1 VNTIKTLNARAHRVA
16 AVAILICAVSGAAGS
31 VARAQELSSPDAKRP
46 KVSVS
51 PKKINFGKVPEGTA
65 TTSAPVTFTN
75 KSQSNLNA
83 PSVSV
88 TGAGYGIAT
97 NGCTGP
103 AVGRGIFLILIGA
116 GGTCQVTVTFSP
128 TKVGKANGTLSF
140 TDGGAKSPQKVK
152 LSAIG
157 LKGPTPTATPTATA
171 TRTATPTATATAT
184 ATQTATPTAS
194 ATPTATATAT
204 ATQTAT
210 ATASATA
217 TPATPTATPATP
229 TATPTATPATP
240 TATPT
245 NTATPTATATVA
257 TPTATPTFTPTP
269 TATPSPGVLEGAQLP
284 MRSIPVLP

>member
-16 AVAILICAVSGAAGS
+16 AVAILICAVSVAAGS
-31 VARAQELSSPDAKRP
+31 VAHAQELSSPDAKRP

-51 PKKINFGKVPEGTA
+51 PKKINFGKVAGGTT
-65 TTSAPVTFTN
+65 TTSPQVTFTN
-75 KSQSNLNA
+75 KSSSDLNA
-83 PSVSV
+83 PTASV
-88 TGAGYGIAT
+88 TGPGYAIDT
-97 NGCTGP
+97 DGCTGAAP
-103 AVGRGIFLILIGA
+103 LSPS
-116 GGTCQVTVTFSP
+116 GTCQVTVTFSP

-157 LKGPTPTATPTATA
+157 LKGPTATPTATA

-217 TPATPTATPATP
+217 TPATPTATP
-229 TATPTATPATP
+229 TATPATP

-257 TPTATPTFTPTP
+257 TPTATSTFTPTP
-269 TATPSPGVLEGAQLP
+269 TATPTPGVLEGAQLP
-284 MRSIPVLP
+284 MRSIPVIP

>member
-1 VNTIKTLNARAHRVA
+1 MNTIKTLNARAHRVA
-16 AVAILICAVSGAAGS
+16 AAAILICAVSSAAGS
-31 VARAQELSSPDAKRP
+31 VARAQELSSPDVKLP

-51 PKKINFGKVPEGTA
+51 PKKINFGKVAGGT
-65 TTSAPVTFTN
+65 TKPSSPVTFTN
-75 KSQSNLNA
+75 KSQSDLNA
-83 PSVSV
+83 PSASV
-88 TGAGYGIAT
+88 TGPGYAIGT
-97 NGCTGP
+97 DGCTG
-103 AVGRGIFLILIGA
+103 AGA
-116 GGTCQVTVTFSP
+116 LAANGTCQVTVTFSP
-128 TKVGKANGTLSF
+128 TKVGKANGKLLF
-140 TDGGAKSPQKVK
+140 TDGAAKSPQKVK

-194 ATPTATATAT
+194 ATRTATATAT

-210 ATASATA
+210 ATASA
-217 TPATPTATPATP
+217 TATPATP

-269 TATPSPGVLEGAQLP
+269 TATPSPGILEGAKLP